1 MQEALKRIIKE
12 RNYHNRQIEENLAKI
27 QHKKES
33 IQALEEFTKKEID
46 IVNEYDEIIAL
57 LQDKIEEEE
66 PEDGEEEAD

>member
-12 RNYHNRQIEENLAKI
+12 RNYHNRQIEENLEKI

-33 IQALEEFTKKEID
+33 IQSLEEFTKKEID

-57 LQDKIEEEE
+57 LQDKIEEDE
-66 PEDGEEEAD
+66 PEDGEEEAE

>member
-27 QHKKES
+27 QTKKES
-33 IQALEEFTKKEID
+33 IASLEEYTKKEVQ

-57 LQDKIEEEE
+57 LQDKIEEDE

>member
-27 QHKKES
+27 QTKKES
-33 IQALEEFTKKEID
+33 IQALEEYTQKEIQ

-57 LQDKIEEEE
+57 LESKVEEEE
-66 PEDGEEEAD
+66 PEGEEEAAE